1 MEVKSE
7 FLGTITLI
15 LRLITEKFMI
25 RTEKTNA
32 KLGNLREERENSKGV
47 SKGIIFLEAMKL
59 MHAYEQK
66 KSSSSNM

>member
-15 LRLITEKFMI
+15 LRLITEKFKT